1 METKHKI
8 SLFLVSVVLGGM
20 LTVQFSTVH
29 RPRVEQTSVGDNLQ
43 LTAELT
49 QERERQNF
57 FYSEIYKM
65 EQQVRSY
72 QDNSGDREELVKA
85 MQEEL
90 NKVKMLAGVT
100 EVQGDGVVVTIED
113 SVDAIAIGI
122 EPNNLMLGEYLYQL
136 VNALNSNG
144 AQAISIDNHRLV
156 STSSIR
162 RISDTNIQVNTVM
175 IDPRKIT
182 LKAVGNIE
190 QMKIGMY
197 RYKQLFQE
205 MGKDFVVSEVT
216 NNNLRIPP
224 YDRTV
229 DFKYAEPEGDK
240 AL

>member
-29 RPRVEQTSVGDNLQ
+29 RPKVETANVGDNLQ

-49 QERERQNF
+49 QERDRQRF
-57 FYSEIYKM
+57 FYSEIDDI
-65 EQQVRSY
+65 EQQIRSY
-72 QDNSGDREELVKA
+72 QSKSGDRDELVKA
-85 MQEEL
+85 MKEEL
-90 NKVKMLAGVT
+90 SKVKMLAGMTEIQGNGVT
-100 EVQGDGVVVTIED
+100 VTIED
-113 SVDAIAIGI
+113 SVDAIAIGVQ
-122 EPNNLMLGEYLYQL
+122 PNNLMLGEYLYQL

-162 RISDTNIQVNTVM
+162 RISDTNLQVNTVM
-175 IDPRKIT
+175 IDPQKIV
-182 LKAVGNIE
+182 LKAVGNID
-190 QMKIGMY
+190 QMKIGMNL
-197 RYKQLFQE
+197 YKQLFHE

-216 NNNLRIPP
+216 NNNLRIPA
-224 YDRTV
+224 YDRPV
-229 DFKYAEPEGDK
+229 EFKYAKPEGDK